1 MGGDDLMKLK
11 KLIFF
16 TLLLG
21 FSFLLIGC
29 SAAKTAENRLED
41 AGYIV
46 ESGDEEEV
54 SNELAQYGIEDIK
67 NIYFV
72 YDGEDDD
79 IPNAIIVEY
88 ENEQALEDDILGE
101 DETKTDYEDMIYK
114 NLFVIS
120 LEVLNSDNIIDI
132 IKGE

>member
-1 MGGDDLMKLK
+1 MKLK
-11 KLIFF
+11 KLIIFVF
-16 TLLLG
+16 ILGLG
-21 FSFLLIGC
+21 FLLVGC
-29 SAAKTAENRLED
+29 DAARTAENRLED
-41 AGYIV
+41 EGYVV

-88 ENEQALEDDILGE
+88 DSQAALENDILGE
-101 DETKTDYEDMIYK
+101 DETKADYEDMIYK